1 MNQARVIYLKP
12 SELAAVTLRGAYK
25 DTVAHAWDQL
35 FSWLEHGAHH
45 EKPGRGYGLAYD
57 DPRQVPAD
65 VCRYSAGVHVPKNWQ
80 MGDFAFVSRQ
90 TFAGGAY
97 LFYRNR
103 GYYSEMGSII
113 SALRDFWV
121 PKNGL
126 CFDPS
131 RPVATF
137 YHDDPRFT
145 RPEERVADLCI
156 PVLGER
162 RAKPRA

>member
-1 MNQARVIYLKP
+1 MKQARVIYLEP
-12 SELAAVTLRGAYK
+12 TELAAVTACGAYQH
-25 DTVAHAWDQL
+25 TVADAWNQL
-35 FSWLEHGAHH
+35 FTWLAHGGHH

-57 DPRQVPAD
+57 DPRRVAAEQ
-65 VCRYSAGVHVPKNWQ
+65 CRYCAGVRVPRSWQ
-80 MGDFAFVSRQ
+80 RGDSAFVTRQ
-90 TFAGGAY
+90 RFAGGPY

-113 SALRDFWV
+113 SVLRDFWV
-121 PKNGL
+121 PKSGL

-131 RPVATF
+131 RPIATF
-137 YHDDPRFT
+137 YHDDPHST

-162 RAKPRA
+162 RATQRT